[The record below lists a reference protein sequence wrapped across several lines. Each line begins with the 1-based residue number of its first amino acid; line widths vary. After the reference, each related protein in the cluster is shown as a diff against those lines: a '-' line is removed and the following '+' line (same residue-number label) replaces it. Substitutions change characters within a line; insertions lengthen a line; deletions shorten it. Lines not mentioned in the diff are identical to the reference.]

1 VPVLKSIENIP
12 DVKEDEDFDFR
23 QFSSEDLMLE
33 ESEEADQMIS
43 KINSGMKKL

>member
-1 VPVLKSIENIP
+1 MFRIKISPDAKENIFKGLI
-12 DVKEDEDFDFR
+12 DMKITR
-23 QFSSEDLMLE
+23 QDLMLE